1 MYIIFIVISIFNYE
15 YCEMPRYLDTVDER
29 VKQYF
34 DILSEDKPLWLDEL
48 LESPE
53 LLQQQ
58 HISITCGT
66 IYSDL
71 FPSKFLYSSLEHSIA
86 VALIIWK
93 FTHDD
98 KQALS

>member
-1 MYIIFIVISIFNYE
+1 MA
-15 YCEMPRYLDTVDER
+15 RYLDTVDER

-34 DILSEDKPLWLDEL
+34 DILSKDKPSWLDEL
-48 LESPE
+48 LEATE

-71 FPSKFLYSSLEHSIA
+71 FPSKFLY
-86 VALIIWK
+86 
-93 FTHDD
+93 
-98 KQALS
+98 

>member
-1 MYIIFIVISIFNYE
+1 MQN
-15 YCEMPRYLDTVDER
+15 YLDTVDDR

-34 DILSEDKPLWLDEL
+34 SILSEDRPEWLVEL
-48 LESPE
+48 LQAPE

-71 FPSKFLYSSLEHSIA
+71 FPSKFFYSSLDHSI
-86 VALIIWK
+86 
-93 FTHDD
+93 
-98 KQALS
+98 

>member
-1 MYIIFIVISIFNYE
+1 MQN
-15 YCEMPRYLDTVDER
+15 YLDTVDDR
-29 VKQYF
+29 IKQYF
-34 DILSEDKPLWLDEL
+34 SILSEDRPQWLVEL
-48 LESPE
+48 LQAPE